1 MQCRAMSLGLL
12 PLVSVALAAGLLTAC
27 GTSPPRIEI
36 QQVKVAVPVPC
47 QEPEPAR
54 PVMPTE
60 HLAGDADVDAYVQAA
75 AAEIERRE
83 GYEGQ
88 LVQALRNCKQPL
100 PASASADTMNPAFA
114 H

>member
-1 MQCRAMSLGLL
+1 MQCRAMCRGLL
-12 PLVSVALAAGLLTAC
+12 PLVSVALAAGLLSAC
-27 GTSPPRIEI
+27 GASPPLVEI

-83 GYEGQ
+83 GYEDQ
-88 LVQALRNCKQPL
+88 LVTALRNCK
-100 PASASADTMNPAFA
+100 ASP
-114 H
+114 

>member
-1 MQCRAMSLGLL
+1 MMRCSSF
-12 PLVSVALAAGLLTAC
+12 PLISAALAAGLLLTGCLETA
-27 GTSPPRIEI
+27 PRVVT
-36 QQVKVAVPVPC
+36 QQVKVAIPVPC

-83 GYEGQ
+83 GYEDQ
-88 LVQALRNCKQPL
+88 LVTALRNCQAALPA
-100 PASASADTMNPAFA
+100 PASAP
-114 H
+114 

>member
-12 PLVSVALAAGLLTAC
+12 PLVSVALAAGLLSAC
-27 GTSPPRIEI
+27 GASAPRVEI
-36 QQVKVAVPVPC
+36 QQVKVAVPMPC

-60 HLAGDADVDAYVQAA
+60 HLAGDAGVDAYVQAA

-83 GYEGQ
+83 GYEDQ
-88 LVQALRNCKQPL
+88 LVTALRNCK
-100 PASASADTMNPAFA
+100 SAPMPKS
-114 H
+114 